1 MSQAARIAF
10 FLSTIALTV
19 GLILEGLWFLLFVV
33 AAIGGF
39 GWISA
44 RRGWESV
51 WLFLQLTLAAL
62 SGIPFLIALLV
73 SGLSL
78 ATWDLAAHDRLLQS
92 VDEGF
97 ELEAL
102 KSNHYRSLAL
112 ALASGSLLAVI
123 AIGIPLRLSFVAA
136 VLLSLLAVAGIA
148 GLAGRARSASS

>member
-1 MSQAARIAF
+1 MSQPARIALV
-10 FLSTIALTV
+10 LSTMALTV
-19 GLILEGLWFLLFVV
+19 GLVLEGLWLLLFVV
-33 AAIGGF
+33 AAIGSF

-51 WLFLQLTLAAL
+51 WMFLQLALTAL
-62 SGIPFLIALLV
+62 SGIPFLLALV
-73 SGLSL
+73 VCGLSL

-102 KSNHYRSLAL
+102 KKSHYRSLAL
-112 ALASGSLLAVI
+112 ALASGSLLAGF

-136 VLLSLLAVAGIA
+136 VLLTLLAVAGIA

>member
-1 MSQAARIAF
+1 MSQPARIAF

-19 GLILEGLWFLLFVV
+19 GLILEGLWFLLFAV
-33 AAIGGF
+33 AAIGSF
-39 GWISA
+39 GWFSA

-51 WLFLQLTLAAL
+51 WLFAQLGLAAL
-62 SGIPFLIALLV
+62 SGIPFLLALLA
-73 SGLSL
+73 SGLGL
-78 ATWDLAAHDRLLQS
+78 ATWDLVAHDRLLQS

-102 KSNHYRSLAL
+102 KSSHYRSVAL
-112 ALASGSLLAVI
+112 ALVSGSLLAAI

-136 VLLSLLAVAGIA
+136 VLLTLLAVAGIA

>member
-1 MSQAARIAF
+1 MSQPARIAF

-19 GLILEGLWFLLFVV
+19 GLILEGLWFLLFAV
-33 AAIGGF
+33 AAIGSF
-39 GWISA
+39 GWFGA

-51 WLFLQLTLAAL
+51 WLFAQLGLAAL
-62 SGIPFLIALLV
+62 SGIPFLLALLV
-73 SGLSL
+73 SGLGL
-78 ATWDLAAHDRLLQS
+78 ATWDLVAHDRLLQS

-102 KSNHYRSLAL
+102 ISSHYRSLAL

-123 AIGIPLRLSFVAA
+123 AIGIPLQLSFVAA
-136 VLLSLLAVAGIA
+136 VLLTLLAIAGIA